1 MGSLAGKAAL
11 VTGGAQGIGF
21 GIATAIAKEGA
32 DVVLVD
38 LQEGAVKEAA
48 NRIEELGVRCVPV
61 NGDVNDEATVRAA
74 CGGADDEFGRLD
86 VLVNNA
92 QALRSGVRIAD
103 YDDDDFALALNS
115 GLWGT
120 FRFMRAAHPL
130 LARRGGAV
138 VNIVSSAGT
147 HGLAGFAGYA
157 AAKEG
162 IRGLTKT
169 AALEWGADDIRVNAI
184 CPQAPTPK
192 TAAYFEEHPERRAAK
207 KTQRPIAREGDAEL
221 DAGRAV
227 VFLVGPDSGFIT
239 GTTLMVNGGLTI
251 MP

>member
-1 MGSLAGKAAL
+1 VGSLDGKSTII
-11 VTGGAQGIGF
+11 TGGAQGIGF
-21 GIATAIAKEGA
+21 GIAAALAKEGSNI
-32 DVVLVD
+32 VLVD
-38 LQEGAVKEAA
+38 LQEGLIRESARKIAG
-48 NRIEELGVRCVPV
+48 LGVRCLPV
-61 NGDVNDEATVRAA
+61 AGDVNDESTVQAA
-74 CGGADDEFGRLD
+74 VSAADQEFGRLD
-86 VLVNNA
+86 ALVNNA
-92 QALRSGVRIAD
+92 QALRSGIRIAD
-103 YDDDDFALALNS
+103 YQDEDFALALNS
-115 GLWGT
+115 GLWGA
-120 FRFMRAAHPL
+120 FRFLRASHPL
-130 LARRGGAV
+130 LARQGGAV

-169 AALEWGADDIRVNAI
+169 AALEWGTDNIRVNAI

-192 TAAYFEEHPERRAAK
+192 TMAYLEEHPERRNAK
-207 KTQRPIAREGDAEL
+207 KSQRPIAREGDAER

-227 VFLVGPDSGFIT
+227 VFLVGPDSEFIT